1 MRHSVLAVIM
11 SLAIAGNA
19 AAQSKTIAEQ
29 LFIEA
34 RDLVKAG
41 KWAEACPKFEASFK
55 QDPAL
60 GTRLNLA
67 TCYEHIGRLATA
79 WGLYRESADLAA
91 KAGDTKRSD
100 YAQKQALVLEPRLPK
115 LAIAP
120 PRTLPAGLAVQ
131 RDGAPVNAGELGI
144 ALYVDPGV
152 HEVTA
157 SAPGFE
163 AFSRQVT
170 LVEGKTETL
179 AIPDLAPK
187 PEPVKPAPGPQPP
200 TVDTV
205 NTTPVSPTRRYVG
218 LGIGGAGIVAAGVG
232 LVIGAQ
238 AISDNNKAKQLC
250 GDNLACSADNF
261 DAGMKAVSDG
271 RSKATVST
279 VLVVAGVAAVAG
291 GVVVY
296 LTAPRARERIT
307 AARLVAVVH
316 ETGAGISL
324 AGAF

>member
-1 MRHSVLAVIM
+1 MRHPVLAVIVI
-11 SLAIAGNA
+11 SAVAGNA

-29 LFIEA
+29 LFNEA

-67 TCYEHIGRLATA
+67 SCYEHIGKLATA

-100 YAQKQALVLEPRLPK
+100 YAQKQALVLERRLPK
-115 LAIAP
+115 LAITP
-120 PRTLPAGLAVQ
+120 PPKPPAGLTVQ
-131 RDGAPVNAGELGI
+131 RDGAPVNGSELGL

-163 AFSRQVT
+163 AFSQQVT
-170 LVEGKTETL
+170 LVEGKSETF
-179 AIPDLAPK
+179 AIPNLTPK
-187 PEPVKPAPGPQPP
+187 LEPVRPPSTPQPP
-200 TVDTV
+200 AMDTV
-205 NTTPVSPTRRYVG
+205 ATTPVSPTRRYVG
-218 LGIGGAGIVAAGVG
+218 LGIAGAGIAVVGVG
-232 LVIGAQ
+232 LIIGAQ

-250 GDNLACSADNF
+250 GNNLACSAENF
-261 DAGMKAVSDG
+261 DAGSKFVSDG

-279 VLVVAGVAAVAG
+279 VLVIAGAAAVAG
-291 GVVVY
+291 GAVVY
-296 LTAPRARERIT
+296 LTAPRARERTT
-307 AARLVAVVH
+307 AARLVPVIHA
-316 ETGAGISL
+316 TGGGL
-324 AGAF
+324 GLTGTF